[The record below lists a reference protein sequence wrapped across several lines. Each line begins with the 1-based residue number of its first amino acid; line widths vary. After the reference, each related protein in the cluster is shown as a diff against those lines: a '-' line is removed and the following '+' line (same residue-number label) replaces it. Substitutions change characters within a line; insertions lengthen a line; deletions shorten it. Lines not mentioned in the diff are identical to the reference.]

1 MNSVT
6 DETRIRLPKI
16 VANLAIA
23 LVFLVS
29 SYIALWTLSNIST
42 EIVFLLHIGLLIAAG
57 IFLVR
62 TILDVLALV
71 DKTSRLFLKRLGIRE
86 GWSRQRVYKDVLY
99 IVAILLVAAAIIPLF
114 SRLPSSEPLLQEVTT
129 YSAFGLI
136 LLFVYDIGRTFYRI
150 TEKKANLVA
159 KRISKSSNEKGE
171 KNGK

>member
-1 MNSVT
+1 VNSVT
-6 DETRIRLPKI
+6 NETRIRLPKI

-23 LVFLVS
+23 LIFLVS

-57 IFLVR
+57 IFLLR
-62 TILDVLALV
+62 TVLDVLAIV

-86 GWSRQRVYKDVLY
+86 GLTRQRIFKDVLY
-99 IVAILLVAAAIIPLF
+99 IVAVLLVAAAIIPLF
-114 SRLPSSEPLLQEVTT
+114 SRLPSSEALLQEITT

-136 LLFVYDIGRTFYRI
+136 ILFVYDIGRTFHRI

-159 KRISKSSNEKGE
+159 KRISNSNNEKE
-171 KNGK
+171 K

>member
-6 DETRIRLPKI
+6 NETRIRLPKI

-23 LVFLVS
+23 LVFLAL
-29 SYIALWTLSNIST
+29 SYIVLWTLSSISS

-57 IFLVR
+57 IFLIR
-62 TILDVLALV
+62 TILDVLPII

-86 GWSRQRVYKDVLY
+86 SLSRQRVYKDIIY
-99 IVAILLVAAAIIPLF
+99 IVAIMLVAAAIIPLF
-114 SRLPSSEPLLQEVTT
+114 SSVPNSEPVLQEITT

-136 LLFVYDIGRTFYRI
+136 LVFVYDIGRTFYRI

-159 KRISKSSNEKGE
+159 KRISNSKDKGE
-171 KNGK
+171 T